1 MTSEHDIIVVDD
13 HPLFRRGVIQLL
25 KMDPSFNVVA
35 EAGDFEAAMVAV
47 RERDPD
53 IVLLDLNMKH
63 TSGVEILTAI
73 KAFDPSIR
81 VIMLTVSDS
90 PSDLLQCFQNGA
102 NGYLLKDQEP
112 KQILEDIQKAAKG
125 QTVLSA
131 SMNQA
136 LAECLREE
144 SFSKERRLS
153 ELTEREKSVL
163 KLIAQGKTNK
173 EIGKALE
180 ISDGTVKVHVKHVLH
195 KLSFRSRVEAAVWA
209 KEQKNL

>member
-1 MTSEHDIIVVDD
+1 MASEHDIIVVDD

-73 KAFDPSIR
+73 KTFDPSIR

-102 NGYLLKDQEP
+102 DGYLLKDPNSSLCVDESG
-112 KQILEDIQKAAKG
+112 LSR
-125 QTVLSA
+125 VLKRRVLQQRA
-131 SMNQA
+131 PR
-136 LAECLREE
+136 LRAYRTR
-144 SFSKERRLS
+144 KER
-153 ELTEREKSVL
+153 
-163 KLIAQGKTNK
+163 
-173 EIGKALE
+173 LE
-180 ISDGTVKVHVKHVLH
+180 AHCAGQDQQRNRQSP
-195 KLSFRSRVEAAVWA
+195 
-209 KEQKNL
+209 

>member
-1 MTSEHDIIVVDD
+1 MYKLFIVEDEHLEIEAIELILSQYGKNITVIGKASSGRVA
-13 HPLFRRGVIQLL
+13 LEEIRRL
-25 KMDPSFNVVA
+25 
-35 EAGDFEAAMVAV
+35 
-47 RERDPD
+47 DPD

-112 KQILEDIQKAAKG
+112 EQILEDIQKAAKG

-195 KLSFRSRVEAAVWA
+195 KLSFRSRVEAADWA
-209 KEQKNL
+209 KEQTSL

>member
-1 MTSEHDIIVVDD
+1 MASEHDIIVVDD

-73 KAFDPSIR
+73 KTFDPSIR

-90 PSDLLQCFQNGA
+90 PSDSNASKTAPTATCSKIRSRNRF
-102 NGYLLKDQEP
+102 LKTFRKP
-112 KQILEDIQKAAKG
+112 QKAK
-125 QTVLSA
+125 QFS
-131 SMNQA
+131 
-136 LAECLREE
+136 LR
-144 SFSKERRLS
+144 R
-153 ELTEREKSVL
+153 
-163 KLIAQGKTNK
+163 
-173 EIGKALE
+173 
-180 ISDGTVKVHVKHVLH
+180 
-195 KLSFRSRVEAAVWA
+195 
-209 KEQKNL
+209 

>member
-1 MTSEHDIIVVDD
+1 M
-13 HPLFRRGVIQLL
+13 LL
-25 KMDPSFNVVA
+25 QHKIDEN
-35 EAGDFEAAMVAV
+35 
-47 RERDPD
+47 
-53 IVLLDLNMKH
+53 IVLDNYMSVRDILE
-63 TSGVEILTAI
+63 TYEEITI
-73 KAFDPSIR
+73 
-81 VIMLTVSDS
+81 
-90 PSDLLQCFQNGA
+90 G
-102 NGYLLKDQEP
+102 E
-112 KQILEDIQKAAKG
+112 QILEDIQKAAKG

-144 SFSKERRLS
+144 SFSKERRVS

>member
-90 PSDLLQCFQNGA
+90 LPICCSAFKTVRTATCSKIRNRNKF
-102 NGYLLKDQEP
+102 LKTFR
-112 KQILEDIQKAAKG
+112 KRQKAK
-125 QTVLSA
+125 
-131 SMNQA
+131 
-136 LAECLREE
+136 R
-144 SFSKERRLS
+144 FSRPP
-153 ELTEREKSVL
+153 
-163 KLIAQGKTNK
+163 
-173 EIGKALE
+173 
-180 ISDGTVKVHVKHVLH
+180 
-195 KLSFRSRVEAAVWA
+195 
-209 KEQKNL
+209 

>member
-53 IVLLDLNMKH
+53 IVLNMKH

-112 KQILEDIQKAAKG
+112 EQILEDIQKAAKG

>member
-1 MTSEHDIIVVDD
+1 MASEHDIIVVDD

-73 KAFDPSIR
+73 KTFDPSIR

-102 NGYLLKDQEP
+102 DGYLLKDQEP
-112 KQILEDIQKAAKG
+112 EQILEDIQKAAKG

-136 LAECLREE
+136 LAEWLKRRVLQQRAPRLRAYRTR
-144 SFSKERRLS
+144 KER
-153 ELTEREKSVL
+153 
-163 KLIAQGKTNK
+163 
-173 EIGKALE
+173 LE
-180 ISDGTVKVHVKHVLH
+180 AHCAGQDQQRNRQSP
-195 KLSFRSRVEAAVWA
+195 
-209 KEQKNL
+209 

>member
-73 KAFDPSIR
+73 KAFDPSIL
-81 VIMLTVSDS
+81 VIMLTVV
-90 PSDLLQCFQNGA
+90 Q
-102 NGYLLKDQEP
+102 
-112 KQILEDIQKAAKG
+112 
-125 QTVLSA
+125 
-131 SMNQA
+131 
-136 LAECLREE
+136 
-144 SFSKERRLS
+144 
-153 ELTEREKSVL
+153 
-163 KLIAQGKTNK
+163 
-173 EIGKALE
+173 
-180 ISDGTVKVHVKHVLH
+180 
-195 KLSFRSRVEAAVWA
+195 FRSEAHV
-209 KEQKNL
+209 

>member
-112 KQILEDIQKAAKG
+112 EQILEDIQKAAKG
-125 QTVLSA
+125 LHESSPGRMLKRRVLQQRA
-131 SMNQA
+131 PPLRTHGA
-136 LAECLREE
+136 GEECL
-144 SFSKERRLS
+144 
-153 ELTEREKSVL
+153 
-163 KLIAQGKTNK
+163 
-173 EIGKALE
+173 KAHC
-180 ISDGTVKVHVKHVLH
+180 SG
-195 KLSFRSRVEAAVWA
+195 
-209 KEQKNL
+209 QN

>member
-1 MTSEHDIIVVDD
+1 MASEHEIIVVDD

-73 KAFDPSIR
+73 KTFDPSIR

-102 NGYLLKDQEP
+102 DGYLLKTAD
-112 KQILEDIQKAAKG
+112 EDEFLVAIRALLKG
-125 QTVLSA
+125 RKYIST
-131 SMNQA
+131 
-136 LAECLREE
+136 
-144 SFSKERRLS
+144 
-153 ELTEREKSVL
+153 ELTGSMIISYVDGL
-163 KLIAQGKTNK
+163 SLIH
-173 EIGKALE
+173 I
-180 ISDGTVKVHVKHVLH
+180 
-195 KLSFRSRVEAAVWA
+195 
-209 KEQKNL
+209 

>member
-1 MTSEHDIIVVDD
+1 MASEHDIIVVDD

-47 RERDPD
+47 RERYPD

-73 KAFDPSIR
+73 KTFDPSIR

-102 NGYLLKDQEP
+102 DGYLLKTADEDEFLVAIRALLKGRKYISTEP
-112 KQILEDIQKAAKG
+112 QKAK
-125 QTVLSA
+125 QF
-131 SMNQA
+131 A
-136 LAECLREE
+136 L
-144 SFSKERRLS
+144 RR
-153 ELTEREKSVL
+153 
-163 KLIAQGKTNK
+163 
-173 EIGKALE
+173 
-180 ISDGTVKVHVKHVLH
+180 
-195 KLSFRSRVEAAVWA
+195 
-209 KEQKNL
+209 

>member
-1 MTSEHDIIVVDD
+1 MASEHDIIVVDD

-73 KAFDPSIR
+73 KTFDPSIR

-102 NGYLLKDQEP
+102 DGYLLKDQEP
-112 KQILEDIQKAAKG
+112 EQILEDIQKAAKG
-125 QTVLSA
+125 QTV
-131 SMNQA
+131 
-136 LAECLREE
+136 
-144 SFSKERRLS
+144 
-153 ELTEREKSVL
+153 
-163 KLIAQGKTNK
+163 
-173 EIGKALE
+173 E

>member
-1 MTSEHDIIVVDD
+1 MASEHDIIVVDD

-73 KAFDPSIR
+73 KTFDPSIR

-102 NGYLLKDQEP
+102 DGYLLKDQEP
-112 KQILEDIQKAAKG
+112 EQILESRKRPNSSLCVDESG
-125 QTVLSA
+125 LSRVLKRRVLQQRA
-131 SMNQA
+131 PR
-136 LAECLREE
+136 LRAYRTR
-144 SFSKERRLS
+144 KER
-153 ELTEREKSVL
+153 
-163 KLIAQGKTNK
+163 
-173 EIGKALE
+173 LE
-180 ISDGTVKVHVKHVLH
+180 AHCAGQDQQRNRQSP
-195 KLSFRSRVEAAVWA
+195 
-209 KEQKNL
+209 

>member
-1 MTSEHDIIVVDD
+1 MASEHDIIVVDD

-73 KAFDPSIR
+73 KTFDPSIR

-102 NGYLLKDQEP
+102 DGYLLKDQEP
-112 KQILEDIQKAAKG
+112 EQILEDIQKAAKG
-125 QTVLSA
+125 QTV
-131 SMNQA
+131 
-136 LAECLREE
+136 REE
-144 SFSKERRLS
+144 SFSKERRVS

>member
-102 NGYLLKDQEP
+102 NG
-112 KQILEDIQKAAKG
+112 
-125 QTVLSA
+125 
-131 SMNQA
+131 
-136 LAECLREE
+136 
-144 SFSKERRLS
+144 
-153 ELTEREKSVL
+153 
-163 KLIAQGKTNK
+163 
-173 EIGKALE
+173 
-180 ISDGTVKVHVKHVLH
+180 
-195 KLSFRSRVEAAVWA
+195 
-209 KEQKNL
+209 

>member
-1 MTSEHDIIVVDD
+1 MASEHDIIVVDD

-73 KAFDPSIR
+73 KTFDPSIR

-102 NGYLLKDQEP
+102 TATCSKIRSRNRFLKTFRKP
-112 KQILEDIQKAAKG
+112 QKAK
-125 QTVLSA
+125 QFS
-131 SMNQA
+131 
-136 LAECLREE
+136 LR
-144 SFSKERRLS
+144 R
-153 ELTEREKSVL
+153 
-163 KLIAQGKTNK
+163 
-173 EIGKALE
+173 
-180 ISDGTVKVHVKHVLH
+180 
-195 KLSFRSRVEAAVWA
+195 
-209 KEQKNL
+209 

>member
-1 MTSEHDIIVVDD
+1 MASEHDIIVVDD

-73 KAFDPSIR
+73 KTFDPSIR

-90 PSDLLQCFQNGA
+90 PSKTAPTATCSKIRSRNRF
-102 NGYLLKDQEP
+102 LKTFRKP
-112 KQILEDIQKAAKG
+112 QKAK
-125 QTVLSA
+125 QFS
-131 SMNQA
+131 
-136 LAECLREE
+136 LR
-144 SFSKERRLS
+144 R
-153 ELTEREKSVL
+153 
-163 KLIAQGKTNK
+163 
-173 EIGKALE
+173 
-180 ISDGTVKVHVKHVLH
+180 
-195 KLSFRSRVEAAVWA
+195 
-209 KEQKNL
+209 

>member
-1 MTSEHDIIVVDD
+1 MASEHDIIVVDD

-73 KAFDPSIR
+73 KTFDPSIR

-102 NGYLLKDQEP
+102 DGYLLKDQEP
-112 KQILEDIQKAAKG
+112 EQILEDIQKAAKG

-144 SFSKERRLS
+144 SFSKERRVS

-163 KLIAQGKTNK
+163 KPVSYTHLTLPTK
-173 EIGKALE
+173 LE
-180 ISDGTVKVHVKHVLH
+180 V
-195 KLSFRSRVEAAVWA
+195 
-209 KEQKNL
+209 